1 MLLIRILSPPS
12 PAPSFFFFPFLYLLS
27 IASVALT
34 WQASLLPFQSVWRLS
49 MYNRAVSSVLR
60 NTENVW
66 RKRATEKSH
75 QWALL
80 GSWNNTIMHCTWE
93 SLPFCRNLFHLGDL
107 QQMVWPLAL
116 LACLCLLVFKWT
128 CSHNET
134 SCRVSFLLSHFWSL
148 GIHNSESRTCA
159 RSSVQDSC
167 YLVLRPRLLRGA
179 GGGGEIKGRNE
190 LLECCSDWS
199 SLDAEQ
205 TCFGALQWEMSAS
218 TFLWDRWW
226 DLLSVALYSLEWGI
240 IYLRSNFPGIQALK
254 VTADPFVISVSLKF
268 MKTVLVFCVVPT
280 CFATNA
286 AFLSCSLIACSST
299 GKLLGRWD

>member
-1 MLLIRILSPPS
+1 
-12 PAPSFFFFPFLYLLS
+12 
-27 IASVALT
+27 
-34 WQASLLPFQSVWRLS
+34 

-66 RKRATEKSH
+66 RKRATEESH

-93 SLPFCRNLFHLGDL
+93 SLPFCQNLFHLEDL

-179 GGGGEIKGRNE
+179 GGGRWDKGKKWALGVLFRLKQSWCRAN
-190 LLECCSDWS
+190 LLW
-199 SLDAEQ
+199 
-205 TCFGALQWEMSAS
+205 
-218 TFLWDRWW
+218 
-226 DLLSVALYSLEWGI
+226 
-240 IYLRSNFPGIQALK
+240 
-254 VTADPFVISVSLKF
+254 
-268 MKTVLVFCVVPT
+268 
-280 CFATNA
+280 CFAVGDVSKHIPLRQVMRFIVSRFVFPRMRNNL
-286 AFLSCSLIACSST
+286 FKKRLPWNSSFESHCWPICYFC
-299 GKLLGRWD
+299 LP